1 MKKMIRH
8 FVRSER
14 GATAVEYVILV
25 GAIAGVISVAAYG
38 LGDEIKKLFTVNLDG
53 TE

>member
-14 GATAVEYVILV
+14 GATAVEYVVLV
-25 GAIAGVISVAAYG
+25 GAIAGVLVIAAG
-38 LGDEIKKLFTVNLDG
+38 ALGAEITTLFAAILP
-53 TE
+53 